1 MAVVSISGA
10 GNHLPT
16 RRRLLWLSTIV
27 GPCAC
32 FAFLLV
38 SADTSLWLVAPL
50 LTIIG
55 NVAFGVAM
63 VALNA
68 YLPTL
73 AADQLKARSS
83 HAVTALDDDLALPSS
98 TSVKNPLPVA
108 VAAVSAKGI
117 AAGYTSGIL
126 LLAVLLVPVTLMHG
140 SLLSFRWAIACSGA
154 WWLIFGL
161 RQCRRDRIY
170 SHTKPFLF

>member
-1 MAVVSISGA
+1 M
-10 GNHLPT
+10 LT

-73 AADQLKARSS
+73 ATDQLRTRSS
-83 HAVTALDDDLALPSS
+83 HAGAALDENLSLPSL
-98 TSVKNPLPVA
+98 TVRDPLPIA